1 MYYTVR
7 EKASVFFRVSDGSEY
22 RVLAYSATS
31 GGRRLPPGT
40 PIPSRDPSVVWK
52 LSPLSGTIRPMNDK
66 TYAMAR
72 LKEACAKKGPL
83 CVGLD
88 TDPSYLPPEVLRMY
102 PNAAEAVLAYN
113 RALVAACAPHA
124 ACFKVQIAYYEAM
137 GLAGLKAYAETLKAV
152 RAAGIPA
159 IADVKRGDIADTA
172 KAYARA
178 HFEGDFEAD
187 IVTLNPYMG
196 FETLEP
202 FLEYVERSGKGA
214 FVLLRTSNP
223 GMKDI
228 EWLELAGSATGSGP
242 AARVLDAVG
251 KEPIR
256 VLDAVGS
263 GLSEIGKRFGD
274 FTASGCAP
282 FGAVVGCTEE
292 ADARALRDR
301 YPGLFFLIP
310 GYGAQGGAARIAA
323 TLLDRAGGTVNSSR
337 AILTAWKKD
346 PALEIPM
353 KSGSL
358 TLDSI
363 VESASRAAFA
373 ATADLL
379 GAKKLLSEGAR

>member
-1 MYYTVR
+1 M
-7 EKASVFFRVSDGSEY
+7 KNQ
-22 RVLAYSATS
+22 
-31 GGRRLPPGT
+31 P
-40 PIPSRDPSVVWK
+40 
-52 LSPLSGTIRPMNDK
+52 
-66 TYAMAR
+66 YAMMR
-72 LKEACAKKGPL
+72 LQADCAEKGPL
-83 CVGLD
+83 CIGLD
-88 TDPSYLPPEVLRMY
+88 TDPSYLPPEVIRMF
-102 PNAAEAVLAYN
+102 PSASDAVLAYN
-113 RALVAACAPHA
+113 RALIVEAAKHA
-124 ACFKVQIAYYEAM
+124 GCFKVQIAYYEAM
-137 GLAGLKAYAETLKAV
+137 GLKGLECYAETLKAV
-152 RAAGIPA
+152 RAAGCVA

-196 FETLEP
+196 FETLDP
-202 FLEYVERSGKGA
+202 FLEYVEKSGKGA

-228 EWLELAGSATGSGP
+228 EWLELAGSVPPATANGCPAGTCYPDGSAKLVSP
-242 AARVLDAVG
+242 R
-251 KEPIR
+251 R

-263 GLSEIGKRFGD
+263 GLEAIARRYGGF
-274 FTASGCAP
+274 AQAGCAP

-346 PALEIPM
+346 PALDIAMRAGE
-353 KSGSL
+353 L
-358 TLDSI
+358 TMDAI
-363 VESASRAAFA
+363 VESATRAAFA
-373 ATADLL
+373 AKADLL
-379 GAKKLLSEGAR
+379 GAKKSLASGGAS